1 MNMLSLGKGIE
12 IALSKL
18 GEYKIYGSEAVS
30 KCPFCNSD
38 KHKFYLNNN
47 TGLYSCKRASC
58 GAHGNINQL
67 LEHFGIEDRV
77 KYSDEILHDKK
88 ETKKINVDINKF
100 IELKDNDDIVEY
112 MASRGI
118 TIDTLN
124 SVNAKR
130 YGNALVLPTTKDGRI
145 VNIAYRTPDKR
156 IWQES
161 GSMNYLFGRENLDFN
176 NKRIYISEGRVD
188 MLTLVEMGYENCVS
202 MPMGAGNHEWINL
215 EWDLLKKFEEIVL
228 LYDNDT
234 PGKQGLE
241 TAKSR
246 LDFARIFTINFDKY
260 KDINEAYMK
269 DSSFLYQSIENAK
282 ELQLDGFISLNA
294 VSTADGVNDELHS
307 CGISQFD
314 TIFGGIRMGESSLVV
329 SSSGAGKALRMDA
342 KLYSEDGIILM
353 KDIKV
358 GDKIFGD
365 DGQLHKVTGV
375 FPQGKKRVVRVSF
388 SDCTYV
394 DCCDEHLWNVITES
408 GEIYTKSVKEILN
421 DGVLIESLDK
431 KYNKPMFSSIYRIPL
446 TKPIQFKEKEHYIKP
461 YLLGAL
467 IGDGGLTDSIMTFST
482 NEEYMVEKVKSLL
495 SDGYMLR
502 KNGDNNYSLIIK
514 SDCGSTG
521 RNDVVREIKRLGLNV
536 ISNYKFIPKE
546 YLFDSVENRMGL
558 LRGLFDTSG
567 HIKESRA
574 TIQTVSKQLKD
585 DIVWLCR
592 SLGMIVTVGED
603 SRDKY
608 SHDDKCYVL
617 YIRFDVDNK
626 PFTSPKHMERYCEP
640 IIKKEPRKYIKS
652 IEYLDEEVEMQC
664 ISVDNPSKLYITDDF
679 IVTHNTTVLCNMVK
693 GILSQDEKCGVYSGE
708 LMNASLKAW
717 IYSTI
722 GGNKAVDLKPH
733 PFRKGEFLTSI
744 NKDAE
749 IEIDKKIKGRLW
761 VYDGSKNNA
770 YIMLKN
776 FSALNKRFGVKYF
789 FIDNLS
795 ILDMSVKG
803 MGMYEAEDHFA
814 KELAEFCRT
823 HRCHVF
829 LFAHPTKQNLNSDPE
844 FIDRSGR
851 IKPIQRYDQYS
862 VRGSATLVNLSHNIM
877 FLMRAKEWEKQYFI
891 QSMRDKFEKGGMV
904 EKFNLDVL
912 PKLKEEFSLFAYLV
926 KNRGFGKTYEDALFG
941 YDSNTRRIYGIM
953 TKEEDLS
960 REVEVEEIQDDFRD
974 EGGYEIS
981 YEDV

>member
-1 MNMLSLGKGIE
+1 MDMLSLGKGIE

-30 KCPFCNSD
+30 RCPFCNSD

-67 LEHFGIEDRV
+67 LEHLGIEDRV
-77 KYSDEILHDKK
+77 KYSDEISHDKK
-88 ETKKINVDINKF
+88 EAKKINVDINKF

-118 TIDTLN
+118 TMDTLN

-145 VNIAYRTPDKR
+145 VNIAYRTSDKR

-246 LDFARIFTINFDKY
+246 LDFARIFTINLDKY

-269 DSSFLYQSIENAK
+269 DSSFLYRSIENAK

-294 VSTADGVNDELHS
+294 VSTADGVGDELYS
-307 CGISQFD
+307 CGIPQFD

-329 SSSGAGKALRMDA
+329 SPSGTGK
-342 KLYSEDGIILM
+342 S
-353 KDIKV
+353 
-358 GDKIFGD
+358 
-365 DGQLHKVTGV
+365 
-375 FPQGKKRVVRVSF
+375 
-388 SDCTYV
+388 
-394 DCCDEHLWNVITES
+394 
-408 GEIYTKSVKEILN
+408 
-421 DGVLIESLDK
+421 
-431 KYNKPMFSSIYRIPL
+431 
-446 TKPIQFKEKEHYIKP
+446 
-461 YLLGAL
+461 
-467 IGDGGLTDSIMTFST
+467 
-482 NEEYMVEKVKSLL
+482 
-495 SDGYMLR
+495 
-502 KNGDNNYSLIIK
+502 
-514 SDCGSTG
+514 
-521 RNDVVREIKRLGLNV
+521 
-536 ISNYKFIPKE
+536 
-546 YLFDSVENRMGL
+546 
-558 LRGLFDTSG
+558 
-567 HIKESRA
+567 
-574 TIQTVSKQLKD
+574 
-585 DIVWLCR
+585 
-592 SLGMIVTVGED
+592 
-603 SRDKY
+603 
-608 SHDDKCYVL
+608 
-617 YIRFDVDNK
+617 
-626 PFTSPKHMERYCEP
+626 
-640 IIKKEPRKYIKS
+640 
-652 IEYLDEEVEMQC
+652 
-664 ISVDNPSKLYITDDF
+664 
-679 IVTHNTTVLCNMVK
+679 TVLCNMVK

-722 GGNKAVDLKPH
+722 GGSKAVDLKPH

-814 KELAEFCRT
+814 KTLAEFCRT

-960 REVEVEEIQDDFRD
+960 REVEVEEIQDDFKD